1 MKKKMI
7 MLFTGVLT
15 ASVILSGCASSKGLE
30 TDDLTISMYKGV
42 EVDEVEKPEE
52 VTDEE
57 VDETIEATLQANA
70 TTKEITDRAV
80 QEGDTATID
89 FVGKIDGLEFDGG
102 SSTDYPLEIGAGQ
115 FIEGFEDSVVGHE
128 IGETYDWEGKFP
140 DDYGNEEFNGKDVVF
155 TITVKGISEQEVPEL
170 NDEFVKSV
178 SETSKTVEEYKKEV
192 KKQLE
197 ENGEKDYNDE
207 LSQAVWSKVLENTE
221 VKKYPEDKVKEIS
234 DSLIEQY
241 QSAADYY
248 GMTYEDFLEQQMGT
262 TVEDF
267 EKQVDDAAKY
277 SVKQDMVTEAIA
289 DKEKIKLD
297 DKTYEKQL
305 EQMAETYGYE
315 DVDALKEASSEE
327 DLKEIALNNLVKD
340 WLTEHC
346 IQVSS
351 K

>member
-7 MLFTGVLT
+7 VLLTGILA
-15 ASVILSGCASSKGLE
+15 ASIILSGCAASKGLE
-30 TDDLTISMYKGV
+30 TDDLAISMYKGV
-42 EVDEVEKPEE
+42 EVDAVDKPEE
-52 VTDEE
+52 VTDEK

-80 QEGDTATID
+80 QKGDTATID
-89 FVGKIDGLEFDGG
+89 FVGKMDGEEFEGG
-102 SSTDYPLEIGAGQ
+102 SSTDYPLEIGSGQ

-128 IGETYDWEGKFP
+128 IGDTYDWDGKFP
-140 DDYGNEEFNGKDVVF
+140 EDFGNEKFNGKDVVF

-178 SETSKTVEEYKKEV
+178 SETSKTVEDYKKEV

-197 ENGEKDYNDE
+197 EDGEKDYNDK
-207 LSQAVWSKVLENTE
+207 LSQEVWKKVLENTE
-221 VKKYPEDKVKEIS
+221 VKKYPQDEVKEIS

-241 QSAADYY
+241 KSAADYY
-248 GMTYEDFLEQQMGT
+248 GMTYEDFLEEQMGSS
-262 TVEDF
+262 VEDF

-277 SVKQDMVTEAIA
+277 SVKQDMVTQAIA

-305 EQMAETYGYE
+305 KQMAETYGYE
-315 DVDALKEASSEE
+315 DVDALKEAASEE
-327 DLKEIALNNLVKD
+327 DLKDIALNNLVKD